1 MLVKRES
8 KPGDVCGRGAG
19 GDGVGE
25 GGEGEGEREGP
36 THNVIDRGK
45 NVIKLALIS
54 HVIEMPLKVFFST
67 KKKFF
72 RGNEIFFSKRL
83 RLNLDMQSLMVFI
96 FLFVIFLFCLF
107 LTAEILYFLL
117 VQSS

>member
-36 THNVIDRGK
+36 THNVIDCGK
-45 NVIKLALIS
+45 KRNNIIYIS
-54 HVIEMPLKVFFST
+54 
-67 KKKFF
+67 
-72 RGNEIFFSKRL
+72 FSK
-83 RLNLDMQSLMVFI
+83 V
-96 FLFVIFLFCLF
+96 
-107 LTAEILYFLL
+107 Y
-117 VQSS
+117 